1 MINIMDEEF
10 VVPRWTKKL
19 AIAGA
24 VMGAM
29 CVPLFLVMLIDGR
42 PTEMM
47 AGIFLIL
54 VYSALFCILASIITT
69 IFLLVKFIIK
79 DMWNEYKDDTKWYIH
94 DTIREELEEF
104 GEEMR
109 DYIDYA
115 LELKEQKSEC
125 DEKLF

>member
-1 MINIMDEEF
+1 MNEEF
-10 VVPRWTKKL
+10 VAPRWTRKL

-54 VYSALFCILASIITT
+54 VYSALFCVLASIITAL
-69 IFLLVKFIIK
+69 FFLVKFVIK
-79 DMWNEYKDDTKWYIH
+79 DAWNEYKDDTKWYIH
-94 DTIREELEEF
+94 DTVREELEEF

-115 LELKEQKSEC
+115 LELKDQKNEY

>member
-1 MINIMDEEF
+1 MDEEF

-29 CVPLFLVMLIDGR
+29 CIPLFLVMLIDGK
-42 PTEMM
+42 PTELT
-47 AGIFLIL
+47 AGIFLVL
-54 VYSALFCILASIITT
+54 VYSALFCVLASIITT
-69 IFLLVKFIIK
+69 IFLLIKFVIK
-79 DMWNEYKDDTKWYIH
+79 DAWNEYKEDTKWYIH
-94 DTIREELEEF
+94 DTVREELEEF
-104 GEEMR
+104 GEEMC

-115 LELKEQKSEC
+115 LELKEQKSEY

>member
-1 MINIMDEEF
+1 MNEEF
-10 VVPRWTKKL
+10 AVPRWVKKL

-54 VYSALFCILASIITT
+54 VYSALFCVLASMITT
-69 IFLLVKFIIK
+69 IFLLAKFVIK

-115 LELKEQKSEC
+115 LELKEQKNEY

>member
-1 MINIMDEEF
+1 MDEEF

-29 CVPLFLVMLIDGR
+29 CIPLFLVMLIDGK
-42 PTEMM
+42 PTELT
-47 AGIFLIL
+47 AGIFLVL
-54 VYSALFCILASIITT
+54 VYSALFCVLASIITT
-69 IFLLVKFIIK
+69 IFLLIKFVIK
-79 DMWNEYKDDTKWYIH
+79 DAWNEYKEDTKWYIH
-94 DTIREELEEF
+94 DTVREELEEF

-109 DYIDYA
+109 DYIYYA
-115 LELKEQKSEC
+115 LELKEQKNEY

>member
-1 MINIMDEEF
+1 MYEDF
-10 VVPRWTKKL
+10 VIPRWNKKL

-29 CVPLFLVMLIDGR
+29 CIPLFLVMLLDGR
-42 PTEMM
+42 PTELT
-47 AGIFLIL
+47 AAIFLVL
-54 VYSALFCILASIITT
+54 GYSALFCILASMITT
-69 IFLLVKFIIK
+69 LFLLVKFVIK
-79 DMWNEYKDDTKWYIH
+79 DAWNEYKDDTKWYIH
-94 DTIREELEEF
+94 DTVREELEEF

-115 LELKEQKSEC
+115 LELKEQKSEY

>member
-1 MINIMDEEF
+1 MDEEF

-29 CVPLFLVMLIDGR
+29 CIPLFLVMLIDGK
-42 PTEMM
+42 PTELT
-47 AGIFLIL
+47 AGIFLVL
-54 VYSALFCILASIITT
+54 VYSALFCVLASIITT
-69 IFLLVKFIIK
+69 IFLLIKFVIK
-79 DMWNEYKDDTKWYIH
+79 DAWNEYKEDTKWYIH
-94 DTIREELEEF
+94 DTVREELEEF

-115 LELKEQKSEC
+115 LELKEQKNEY